1 MRNLTKTLSLAVV
14 AAAAAT
20 AGTGFA
26 HAADMPEE
34 YPPIIEA
41 PAPLPLAAVGG
52 WYLRGDIGY
61 KVYNAPSGGM
71 SNNKYGGDYTIPA
84 SPVFPYA
91 ASNRDQMINEKM
103 LGALDFGVGAGYKFN
118 DYLRADLTLDYET
131 PAKFKGSL
139 WCVTACGA
147 TGYYDTER
155 VKIDA
160 WSALANVY
168 ADLGNFHGIIP
179 YVGAG
184 AGVSYL
190 TTSSVESSNKDA
202 SGPNPA
208 GDSKWNF
215 AWALMAGVEYPV
227 SDRLSLDLGYRYLSL
242 GDAQTGYVTDSNV
255 PAASTRMEY
264 NDITAHEVRIGLRYY
279 LN

>member
-14 AAAAAT
+14 AAAAVT
-20 AGTGFA
+20 AGAGFA
-26 HAADMPEE
+26 HAADMPDE

-61 KVYNAPSGGM
+61 KIYNAPKGGM
-71 SNNKYGGDYTIPA
+71 SNPNYGGDGSA
-84 SPVFPYA
+84 GSSPYL
-91 ASNRDQMINEKM
+91 SGGHDQMANEKM
-103 LGALDFGVGAGYKFN
+103 FGAFDVGVGAGYKFN

-139 WCVTACGA
+139 WCATITGNCTSAGA
-147 TGYYDTER
+147 YFDSER

-168 ADLGNFHGIIP
+168 ADLGNFHGIVP

-190 TTSSVESSNKDA
+190 TTSSVESSNQDNA
-202 SGPNPA
+202 SGSNPA

-227 SDRLSLDLGYRYLSL
+227 SDRLSLDLGYRYLNL
-242 GDAQTGYVTDSNV
+242 GDAQTGYVTDSHNV
-255 PAASTRMEY
+255 STRMEY
-264 NDITAHEVRIGLRYY
+264 NDISAHEVRIGLRYY